1 METSN
6 SLFNNP
12 AVSNTIKS
20 LKPEEYN
27 KYKNI
32 GKELYEKIDYNNTQ
46 ILTNP
51 NIEINSPEYIIE
63 GIKSGLH
70 PSFLSQNEKNILTQ
84 KYGKEWYK
92 KYNYNITDIN

>member
-12 AVSNTIKS
+12 AVLNTIKS

-32 GKELYEKIDYNNTQ
+32 GKELYEKIDYNNIQ
-46 ILTNP
+46 ILNNL
-51 NIEINSPEYIIE
+51 NIETNSAEYIIE

-70 PSFLSQNEKNILTQ
+70 PSYLSQNEKNILVQT
-84 KYGKEWYK
+84 YGKEWYK
-92 KYNYNITDIN
+92 KYNYDITDIN